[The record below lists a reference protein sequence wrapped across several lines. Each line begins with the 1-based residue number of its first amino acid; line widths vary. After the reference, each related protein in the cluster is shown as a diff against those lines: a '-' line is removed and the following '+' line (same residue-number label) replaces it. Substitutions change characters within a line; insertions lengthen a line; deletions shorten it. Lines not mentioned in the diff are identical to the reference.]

1 MKRLNVFIVLILTVS
16 SGSSYCQTIGA
27 SDKIESQK
35 LKEYLSV
42 IASDAMEGR
51 DTPSRGLDSAAR
63 YIAGHLSQW
72 GVKPAGDDGT
82 FFQNI
87 PLIAK
92 HLNVEQSFVDV
103 NGERLSYGDYLFR
116 RIVLPGEVSG
126 NVVYVQHGCIIKSK
140 KWNPYQGIDIKDKII
155 ICALSPVNLSQD
167 DFIGIRGADFE
178 YPRDY
183 AARCGA
189 KAIICI
195 PIFKSLVSWN
205 QFMTAYIQKGQSIYE
220 GVKPENTI
228 PILVASPRLLDLLL
242 SGEKRSA
249 SDLLAGVMTGNYGES
264 FELSKDKKVTIK
276 TVLMLNPTKTQNVV
290 GVLEGS
296 DPILKKEYVAI
307 GAHYDHL
314 GIGFPV
320 NGDSIY
326 NGADDNGS
334 GTVSVLAIAEAF
346 AKGPKP
352 KRSILFV
359 WHSGEEKDLWGS
371 KHFVDHPKVPLNQI
385 VTYLNIDMIGRSKKS
400 SDSSEAT
407 RSLSGSNE
415 LYVIGSKM
423 LSTEL
428 GELSEHVNKSFLNL
442 TFNYKYDDL
451 AADPYKLIFN
461 SDQYNY
467 VLKGIPIVF
476 YYDGMH
482 EDLHQPSDSVD
493 KIDFMRM
500 EKIVRTIY
508 ATAWEIAENAK
519 RPKVDKTLPD
529 ELNK

>member
-1 MKRLNVFIVLILTVS
+1 VKRLNVLIVLLLTVN
-16 SGSSYCQTIGA
+16 SGSLYCQTIGA
-27 SDKIESQK
+27 SDKIESKQ

-51 DTPSRGLDSAAR
+51 DTPSRGLDSTAK

-72 GVKPAGDDGT
+72 GVKPAGDNGT

-87 PLIAK
+87 PLIAN

-103 NGERLSYGDYLFR
+103 NDERLSYGDYCFR
-116 RIVLPGEVSG
+116 RTVFPGEVSG
-126 NVVYVQHGCIIKSK
+126 NMVYVQHGCIIKSK
-140 KWNPYQGIDIKDKII
+140 KLNPYQGIDIKDKII

-167 DFIGIRGADFE
+167 DFTGIRGVDFE
-178 YPRDY
+178 YPRDC

-195 PIFKSLVSWN
+195 PIFKSLVTWN
-205 QFMTAYIQKGQSIYE
+205 QFITAYIQKGQSIYE
-220 GVKPENTI
+220 GVKSENTI
-228 PILVASPRLLDLLL
+228 PILVASPRMLDILL

-276 TVLMLNPTKTQNVV
+276 TVLASNPSKTQNVV
-290 GVLEGS
+290 GLIEGS

-307 GAHYDHL
+307 GAHYDHV
-314 GIGFPV
+314 GIGSPV
-320 NGDSIY
+320 KGDSIY

-334 GTVSVLAIAEAF
+334 GTVGVLAIAEAF

-352 KRSILFV
+352 KRSIMFV
-359 WHSGEEKDLWGS
+359 WHCGEEEDLWGS
-371 KHFVDHPKVPLNQI
+371 RHFVDHPTVPLNQI
-385 VTYLNIDMIGRSKKS
+385 VAQLNIDMIGRSKKDG
-400 SDSSEAT
+400 DSSEANKYLT
-407 RSLSGSNE
+407 GPNE
-415 LYVIGSKM
+415 LYVIGSKIM
-423 LSTEL
+423 STEL
-428 GELSEHVNKSFLNL
+428 REMSERVNKSFLNL
-442 TFNYKYDDL
+442 AFNYAYDDPVDL
-451 AADPYKLIFN
+451 QKIFFS

-467 VLKGIPIVF
+467 ALKGIPIIWYF
-476 YYDGMH
+476 DGMH
-482 EDLHQPSDSVD
+482 EDLHKPSDSVD
-493 KIDFMRM
+493 KIDFMKM

-529 ELNK
+529 ELTK